1 MENIGAHA
9 LVVKVLV
16 PMCHSFVSFFGFCC
30 VFDARRS
37 GMYINAIGYIFGTTY
52 FGFRY
57 FAFAF
62 A

>member
-9 LVVKVLV
+9 LVVEVLV

-37 GMYINAIGYIFGTTY
+37 GMYINAIGYIFGTTSVSDIS
-52 FGFRY
+52 
-57 FAFAF
+57 
-62 A
+62 